1 MTTTVRIEIT
11 DETYI
16 KLGILAVMLMLFW
29 LLIYYVKK

>member
-16 KLGILAVMLMLFW
+16 KLGILAVMIMLFW

>member
-1 MTTTVRIEIT
+1 MNTTVRIEIT